1 MESCRTGEGKSQSRP
16 HRSRLGTKQPTL
28 MSRREWA
35 HGSKQPV
42 APVPH
47 GREKIHEELKGHMVY
62 FCCSI
67 RVYTG
72 SQLCSTWRFRTG
84 PASRVLQA
92 PDIGAAPKFP
102 QSPEVPGRS
111 LHGSRVCG
119 AAPLALRT
127 SAPPPNIPGLS
138 STARS
143 LVDRAMCSPLRT
155 QPRVCRSYI
164 DPARSKSAIGK
175 HVWGVED
182 TKNRRGS
189 QRRARVAVPPSTRWA
204 RAGLRGKPTAAE
216 SARKIVQDA

>member
-1 MESCRTGEGKSQSRP
+1 M
-16 HRSRLGTKQPTL
+16 
-28 MSRREWA
+28 
-35 HGSKQPV
+35 

-127 SAPPPNIPGLS
+127 SAPPSEHSWAFFDGPFVGRPSYVLS
-138 STARS
+138 SANSTKG
-143 LVDRAMCSPLRT
+143 VPLL
-155 QPRVCRSYI
+155 
-164 DPARSKSAIGK
+164 
-175 HVWGVED
+175 H
-182 TKNRRGS
+182 
-189 QRRARVAVPPSTRWA
+189 
-204 RAGLRGKPTAAE
+204 
-216 SARKIVQDA
+216 